1 MLEILIAEKIYKTY
15 NNSFIDRVHSEKRNE
30 VLKGVDLTVG
40 EGECIGIMG
49 KSGCVKTTLL
59 KILGTI
65 EKASKGKILFQGED
79 IERLSDELL
88 SELRRKTLGFVFQDY
103 KLLNSL
109 TVKENIIIPMVLEKK
124 NKTYIDKKISE
135 EVELLGIS
143 SILNK
148 YPYEIS
154 GGEKQRVAIARALAN
169 DPKLILADE
178 PTGNLDSASALT
190 IMDSLVK
197 VNKKAK
203 KALIIVTHDPLV
215 ASYCEKILF
224 LKDGSIID
232 QINSPIDQKQKYK
245 KIIDTM
251 INL

>member
-49 KSGCVKTTLL
+49 KSGCGKTTLL

-109 TVKENIIIPMVLEKK
+109 TVKENIIITMVLEKK

>member
-1 MLEILIAEKIYKTY
+1 
-15 NNSFIDRVHSEKRNE
+15 
-30 VLKGVDLTVG
+30 
-40 EGECIGIMG
+40 MG
-49 KSGCVKTTLL
+49 KSGCGKTTLL

-245 KIIDTM
+245 KD
-251 INL
+251 NRYDD

>member
-49 KSGCVKTTLL
+49 KSGCGKTTLL

-203 KALIIVTHDPLV
+203 KALIIVTHDPLAV
-215 ASYCEKILF
+215 SYTHLTLPTKA
-224 LKDGSIID
+224 
-232 QINSPIDQKQKYK
+232 
-245 KIIDTM
+245 
-251 INL
+251 

>member
-49 KSGCVKTTLL
+49 KSGCGKTTLL

-79 IERLSDELL
+79 IESLSDELL

>member
-49 KSGCVKTTLL
+49 KSGCGKTTLL

-65 EKASKGKILFQGED
+65 EKASTGKILFQGED

>member
-49 KSGCVKTTLL
+49 KSGCGKTTLL

-79 IERLSDELL
+79 IEILSDELL
-88 SELRRKTLGFVFQDY
+88 SELRRKTIGFVFQDY

>member
-49 KSGCVKTTLL
+49 KSGCGKTTLL

-178 PTGNLDSASALT
+178 PTGNLDSAYALT

-224 LKDGSIID
+224 LKDGRIID
-232 QINSPIDQKQKYK
+232 QINSPIDQNQKYK

>member
-1 MLEILIAEKIYKTY
+1 M
-15 NNSFIDRVHSEKRNE
+15 HSEKRNE

-49 KSGCVKTTLL
+49 KSGCGKTTLL

>member
-49 KSGCVKTTLL
+49 KSGCGKTTLL

-124 NKTYIDKKISE
+124 NKMYIDKKISE

>member
-15 NNSFIDRVHSEKRNE
+15 NNSFIDLVHSEKRNE

-49 KSGCVKTTLL
+49 KSGCGKTTLL

>member
-49 KSGCVKTTLL
+49 KSGCGKTTLL

-109 TVKENIIIPMVLEKK
+109 TVKENIIIQMVLEKK

>member
-15 NNSFIDRVHSEKRNE
+15 NNSFMDRVHSEKRNE

-49 KSGCVKTTLL
+49 KSGCGKTTLL

>member
-49 KSGCVKTTLL
+49 KSGCGKTTLL

-224 LKDGSIID
+224 LYV
-232 QINSPIDQKQKYK
+232 P
-245 KIIDTM
+245 
-251 INL
+251 LR

>member
-1 MLEILIAEKIYKTY
+1 M
-15 NNSFIDRVHSEKRNE
+15 
-30 VLKGVDLTVG
+30 
-40 EGECIGIMG
+40 
-49 KSGCVKTTLL
+49 
-59 KILGTI
+59 
-65 EKASKGKILFQGED
+65 
-79 IERLSDELL
+79 L

-135 EVELLGIS
+135 EVELLRIS

>member
-49 KSGCVKTTLL
+49 KSGCGKTTLL

-224 LKDGSIID
+224 LKDGRIID
-232 QINSPIDQKQKYK
+232 QINSPIDQNQKYK

>member
-49 KSGCVKTTLL
+49 KSGCGKTTLL

-148 YPYEIS
+148 YPYVIS

>member
-1 MLEILIAEKIYKTY
+1 
-15 NNSFIDRVHSEKRNE
+15 
-30 VLKGVDLTVG
+30 
-40 EGECIGIMG
+40 MG
-49 KSGCVKTTLL
+49 KSGCGKTTLL

>member
-1 MLEILIAEKIYKTY
+1 MYIP
-15 NNSFIDRVHSEKRNE
+15 
-30 VLKGVDLTVG
+30 LKPLFSRHKGIGVQFT
-40 EGECIGIMG
+40 
-49 KSGCVKTTLL
+49 
-59 KILGTI
+59 
-65 EKASKGKILFQGED
+65 
-79 IERLSDELL
+79 
-88 SELRRKTLGFVFQDY
+88 
-103 KLLNSL
+103 
-109 TVKENIIIPMVLEKK
+109 
-124 NKTYIDKKISE
+124 
-135 EVELLGIS
+135 
-143 SILNK
+143 
-148 YPYEIS
+148 
-154 GGEKQRVAIARALAN
+154 
-169 DPKLILADE
+169 DE

>member
-49 KSGCVKTTLL
+49 KSGCGKTTLL

-245 KIIDTM
+245 KIMDTM

>member
-15 NNSFIDRVHSEKRNE
+15 NSSFIDRIHSEKRNE
-30 VLKGVDLTVG
+30 VIKGVNITVG

-49 KSGCVKTTLL
+49 KSGCGKTTLL

-124 NKTYIDKKISE
+124 NKAYIDKKIGE

-215 ASYCEKILF
+215 ASYCQKILF
-224 LKDGSIID
+224 LKDGKIID

-245 KIIDTM
+245 NIIDTM

>member
-1 MLEILIAEKIYKTY
+1 MLKILIAEKIYKTY

-49 KSGCVKTTLL
+49 KSGCGKSTLL

-79 IERLSDELL
+79 TERLSDELL

-124 NKTYIDKKISE
+124 SKTYIDKKIGE

-143 SILNK
+143 SILDK

-197 VNKKAK
+197 VNKKEK

-224 LKDGSIID
+224 LKDGRIID

>member
-49 KSGCVKTTLL
+49 KSGCGKTTLL

-135 EVELLGIS
+135 EVELLRIS

>member
-1 MLEILIAEKIYKTY
+1 
-15 NNSFIDRVHSEKRNE
+15 
-30 VLKGVDLTVG
+30 
-40 EGECIGIMG
+40 
-49 KSGCVKTTLL
+49 
-59 KILGTI
+59 
-65 EKASKGKILFQGED
+65 
-79 IERLSDELL
+79 
-88 SELRRKTLGFVFQDY
+88 
-103 KLLNSL
+103 
-109 TVKENIIIPMVLEKK
+109 
-124 NKTYIDKKISE
+124 
-135 EVELLGIS
+135 ELLGIS

>member
-15 NNSFIDRVHSEKRNE
+15 NSSFIDRIHSEKRNE
-30 VLKGVDLTVG
+30 VIKGVNITVG

-49 KSGCVKTTLL
+49 KSGCGKTTLL

-124 NKTYIDKKISE
+124 NKAYIDKKIGE
-135 EVELLGIS
+135 KVELLGIS

-197 VNKKAK
+197 VNKKEK

-215 ASYCEKILF
+215 ASYCQKILF
-224 LKDGSIID
+224 LKDGKIID

-245 KIIDTM
+245 NIIDTM

>member
-1 MLEILIAEKIYKTY
+1 MLEIIIAEKIYKTY

-49 KSGCVKTTLL
+49 KSGCGKTTLL

>member
-49 KSGCVKTTLL
+49 KSGCGKTTLL

-232 QINSPIDQKQKYK
+232 HINSPIDQKQKYK

>member
-49 KSGCVKTTLL
+49 KSGCGKTTLL

-224 LKDGSIID
+224 LKDGRIID

>member
-30 VLKGVDLTVG
+30 VLKGVNLTVG

-49 KSGCVKTTLL
+49 KSGCGKTTLL

>member
-30 VLKGVDLTVG
+30 GLKGVDLTVG

-49 KSGCVKTTLL
+49 KSGCGKTTLL

>member
-49 KSGCVKTTLL
+49 KSGCGKTTLL

-178 PTGNLDSASALT
+178 PTGNLEIGRAH
-190 IMDSLVK
+190 V
-197 VNKKAK
+197 
-203 KALIIVTHDPLV
+203 
-215 ASYCEKILF
+215 
-224 LKDGSIID
+224 
-232 QINSPIDQKQKYK
+232 
-245 KIIDTM
+245 
-251 INL
+251 

>member
-49 KSGCVKTTLL
+49 KSGCGKTTLL

>member
-1 MLEILIAEKIYKTY
+1 MCIR
-15 NNSFIDRVHSEKRNE
+15 DR
-30 VLKGVDLTVG
+30 
-40 EGECIGIMG
+40 
-49 KSGCVKTTLL
+49 L

-148 YPYEIS
+148 YP
-154 GGEKQRVAIARALAN
+154 
-169 DPKLILADE
+169 
-178 PTGNLDSASALT
+178 
-190 IMDSLVK
+190 
-197 VNKKAK
+197 
-203 KALIIVTHDPLV
+203 
-215 ASYCEKILF
+215 
-224 LKDGSIID
+224 
-232 QINSPIDQKQKYK
+232 
-245 KIIDTM
+245 
-251 INL
+251 

>member
-15 NNSFIDRVHSEKRNE
+15 VNSFIDRVHSEKRNE

-49 KSGCVKTTLL
+49 KSGCGKTTLL

>member
-49 KSGCVKTTLL
+49 KSGCGKTTLL

-124 NKTYIDKKISE
+124 NKTYIEKKISE

-224 LKDGSIID
+224 LKDGRIID
-232 QINSPIDQKQKYK
+232 RINSPIEQNQKYK

>member
-49 KSGCVKTTLL
+49 KSGCGKTTLL

-178 PTGNLDSASALT
+178 PTGTLDSASALT

>member
-49 KSGCVKTTLL
+49 KSGCGKTTLL

-124 NKTYIDKKISE
+124 TYIDKKISE

-190 IMDSLVK
+190 IMDSL
-197 VNKKAK
+197 AK

>member
-30 VLKGVDLTVG
+30 VLKGIDLTVG

-49 KSGCVKTTLL
+49 KSGCGKTTLL

>member
-49 KSGCVKTTLL
+49 KSGCGKTTLL

-245 KIIDTM
+245 KVIDTM